1 MSNPENH
8 GVEPHIIVVNS
19 GDGIPTVFSTP
30 SGGGPGMSV

>member
-8 GVEPHIIVVNS
+8 GVVNS